1 MLYIYPTFYGL
12 LTFPPHPF
20 PVRSEQAHIFII
32 CKTSNIR
39 PQVGDKFAF
48 LSSFGDLDYPC
59 YHCLITSPRSRCFY
73 VILQR
78 MGPYYQISFWG
89 KNLFL
94 TIIGRLDFGQCVYR
108 LLSSNFFHS
117 SCFFFSS
124 RLSPP
129 SSLQLV
135 RLHAIP
141 RAPLNRRV
149 IRTLRHTMGYE
160 VLILR

>member
-1 MLYIYPTFYGL
+1 M
-12 LTFPPHPF
+12 
-20 PVRSEQAHIFII
+20 RS
-32 CKTSNIR
+32 
-39 PQVGDKFAF
+39 QVGDKIAF
-48 LSSFGDLDYPC
+48 LLSFGDFDDPRN
-59 YHCLITSPRSRCFY
+59 HCHLTSPRARCFY
-73 VILQR
+73 IILER
-78 MGPYYQISFWG
+78 MVPYYQISHWG